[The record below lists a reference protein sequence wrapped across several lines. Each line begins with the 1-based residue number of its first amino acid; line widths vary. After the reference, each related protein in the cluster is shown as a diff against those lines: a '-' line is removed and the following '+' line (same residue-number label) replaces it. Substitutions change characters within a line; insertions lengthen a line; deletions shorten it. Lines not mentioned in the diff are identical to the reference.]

1 MSIPGIRSAQLGILV
16 NAVLATTKLVAG
28 LVGNSYALVADAI
41 ESTVDIFTSL
51 VVWGGLRVASR
62 EPDES
67 HPFGYGKAESLAAA
81 TVALT
86 ILGAAVAIA
95 FAAISEIRT
104 PHHAPAPWTLVV
116 LVAVIL
122 VKAILS
128 RRVEGV
134 GREIG
139 SSAVKADAAHHLSDA
154 ITSAAA
160 FVGISVALWGGPGWE
175 SADDWAALFAAGVI
189 AFNGLSLLRQ
199 PVNDLMDAMPD
210 ASVVA
215 RVRRAAEEVP
225 GVLHTEKLAI
235 RRTGLLYRATIH
247 VQADPTMTLHDAHIL
262 SGMVKSA
269 IRSTIPE
276 VQSVLVHM
284 EPYHGQV
291 TTRGG
296 ENREDEKTGRRED
309 A

>member
-1 MSIPGIRSAQLGILV
+1 VSIPGIRSAQLGILV

-95 FAAISEIRT
+95 FVAIGEIHT

-116 LVAVIL
+116 LVAVIA
-122 VKAILS
+122 VKALLS
-128 RRVEGV
+128 RRVQGV
-134 GREIG
+134 GRAIG

-175 SADDWAALFAAGVI
+175 GADDWAALFAAGVI

-210 ASVVA
+210 PAVVE
-215 RVRRAAEEVP
+215 RVRRAAEDVA

-235 RRTGLLYRATIH
+235 RRTGLSYRATIH
-247 VQADPTMTLHDAHIL
+247 VQADPSLTLHDAHVL

-284 EPYHGQV
+284 EPYEGGKGQK
-291 TTRGG
+291 
-296 ENREDEKTGRRED
+296 REDGKTGRRED
-309 A
+309 E

>member
-86 ILGAAVAIA
+86 ILGAAIAIA
-95 FAAISEIRT
+95 FVAIGEIRT

-116 LVAVIL
+116 LVAVIA

-128 RRVEGV
+128 RRVQGV
-134 GREIG
+134 GRAIG

-175 SADDWAALFAAGVI
+175 GADDWAALFAAGVI

-210 ASVVA
+210 ASVVE

-247 VQADPTMTLHDAHIL
+247 VQAEPSMTLHDAHIL

-269 IRSTIPE
+269 IRGTLPQ

-284 EPYHGQV
+284 EPYEGR
-291 TTRGG
+291 TA
-296 ENREDEKTGRRED
+296 EDEKTGRQED
-309 A
+309 E

>member
-1 MSIPGIRSAQLGILV
+1 MLV
-16 NAVLATTKLVAG
+16 NATLAAIKLVSG

-41 ESTVDIFTSL
+41 ESTIDIFTSL
-51 VVWGGLRVASR
+51 VVWSGLRVASR

-67 HPFGYGKAESLAAA
+67 HPFGYGKAESLASA

-95 FAAISEIRT
+95 FAALREIRT
-104 PHHAPAPWTLVV
+104 PHHAPAPWTLAV
-116 LVAVIL
+116 LVAVII

-160 FVGISVALWGGPGWE
+160 FIGISIALWGGPGWE

-189 AFNGLSLLRQ
+189 AFNGVSLLRQ

-210 ASVVA
+210 ATVVE
-215 RVRRAAEEVP
+215 RVREAAERVP
-225 GVLHTEKLAI
+225 GVLDTEKLAI
-235 RRTGLLYRATIH
+235 RRTGLTYRVTSEAP
-247 VQADPTMTLHDAHIL
+247 VFDGAD
-262 SGMVKSA
+262 G
-269 IRSTIPE
+269 
-276 VQSVLVHM
+276 
-284 EPYHGQV
+284 
-291 TTRGG
+291 
-296 ENREDEKTGRRED
+296 
-309 A
+309 

>member
-95 FAAISEIRT
+95 FVAIGEIHT

-116 LVAVIL
+116 LVAVIA

-128 RRVEGV
+128 RRVQGV
-134 GREIG
+134 GRAIG

-175 SADDWAALFAAGVI
+175 GADDWAALFAAGVI

-210 ASVVA
+210 PAVVE
-215 RVRRAAEEVP
+215 RVRRAAEDVA

-235 RRTGLLYRATIH
+235 RRTGLSYRATIH
-247 VQADPTMTLHDAHIL
+247 VQAEPTMTLHDAHVL

-284 EPYHGQV
+284 EPYEGQKREDGK
-291 TTRGG
+291 TRG
-296 ENREDEKTGRRED
+296 REDE
-309 A
+309 